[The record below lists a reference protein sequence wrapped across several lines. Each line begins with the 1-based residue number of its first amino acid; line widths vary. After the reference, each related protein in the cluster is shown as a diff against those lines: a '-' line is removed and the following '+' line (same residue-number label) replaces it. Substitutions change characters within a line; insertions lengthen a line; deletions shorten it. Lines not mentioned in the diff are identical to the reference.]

1 MNYSRFISKQSSRR
15 KPSCIS
21 ELRRALENGS
31 PSLVWLASG
40 MPSPEKFP
48 FREMTVTLEG
58 GKQLT
63 LSKEALSTGLQYGP
77 SQGYPLLRKQLKRM
91 VEQWHSPP
99 RWAESDLLVTVGNQD
114 GVSKALDMLLDP
126 EDFIVVPDPCYSDFL
141 CMLTALA
148 PQIVAVGVDDEGIR
162 PDILKSS
169 LEKAI
174 SSGSTGIPKALYL
187 VPNSCNPTG
196 TNMSEERRQEIYAIA
211 QQYDLI
217 ILEDDPYF
225 FLQFNEK
232 QLTSFLSMDVDGR
245 VLRFDSFSKVIS
257 SGLRIGCVTGAP
269 PLLQGITLHMQ
280 ASCICPPMLSQ
291 VLIHELLTFWGDE
304 GFKKHISD
312 ICQFYKDRRD
322 AMIQALETHLNGI
335 CEWIVPEGGI
345 FVWLKVLHLNDTSAM
360 LLERAAKG
368 DVVLVPGREFMVD
381 STKPCPYMRA
391 AYSCATPEEMMK
403 GMENLAKLIQKEIEL
418 QSTHK

>member
-1 MNYSRFISKQSSRR
+1 MDYSKFISKLSSRR

-21 ELRRALENGS
+21 ELRRALDNCS

-40 MPSPEKFP
+40 MPNPEKFP

-58 GKQLT
+58 GKKLT
-63 LSKEALSTGLQYGP
+63 LSKETLSAGLQYGP
-77 SQGYPLLRKQLKRM
+77 SHGYLPFRNQLKRM
-91 VEQWHSPP
+91 VEQWHAPP
-99 RWAESDLLVTVGNQD
+99 RWAESDLIVTVGNQD
-114 GVSKALDMLLDP
+114 GISKALDMLLDP

-141 CMLTALA
+141 CMLSSLA
-148 PQIVAVGVDDEGIR
+148 PQIVAVSVDDQGMR
-162 PDILKSS
+162 PDILQSA

-196 TNMSEERRQEIYAIA
+196 TNMGEERRQEIYAIA

-217 ILEDDPYF
+217 ILEDDPYC
-225 FLQFNEK
+225 FLQFNDK
-232 QLTSFLSMDVDGR
+232 YLPSFLSMDVDGR
-245 VLRFDSFSKVIS
+245 VLRFDSFSKVVS
-257 SGLRIGCVTGAP
+257 SGLRIGFVTGPP

-291 VLIHELLTFWGDE
+291 VLIHELLTSWGDE

-312 ICQFYKDRRD
+312 ICQFYKEQRD
-322 AMIQALETHLNGI
+322 AMIQALKTHLTGI

-345 FVWLKVLHLNDTSAM
+345 FVWLKVLHLSDTSAM
-360 LLERAAKG
+360 LLERGAKG
-368 DVVLVPGREFMVD
+368 DIVLVPGREFMVD
-381 STKPCPYMRA
+381 STKPSPYMRA
-391 AYSCATPEEMMK
+391 AYSCVTPEEMMK

-418 QSTHK
+418 QSTHT

>member
-1 MNYSRFISKQSSRR
+1 MFSWFYYLSGRTHVSITLLWMNYSRFISKQSSRR

-141 CMLTALA
+141 CM
-148 PQIVAVGVDDEGIR
+148 
-162 PDILKSS
+162 
-169 LEKAI
+169 
-174 SSGSTGIPKALYL
+174 ALYL

>member
-1 MNYSRFISKQSSRR
+1 MSRMFSWFYYLSGRTHVSITLLWMNYSRFISKQSSRR

-232 QLTSFLSMDVDGR
+232 
-245 VLRFDSFSKVIS
+245 
-257 SGLRIGCVTGAP
+257 
-269 PLLQGITLHMQ
+269 
-280 ASCICPPMLSQ
+280 